1 MVRLFFA
8 LLLSAAPLFAGEEEP
23 PTPEET
29 AAVARLIG
37 EGEWGQ
43 LPHWRQRMVL
53 ERYRRYRAMPEEK
66 RAALKEGTL
75 RELLLRAPREQAD
88 ELVPGE
94 LREALAALP
103 PETRPLAGRLV
114 LMRWRQIQLD
124 FALRRLPDLE
134 ERRAIF
140 LRLFPEPFDAPAA
153 REAHEALRAR
163 MKEIVAWQVL
173 ALVQEAE
180 RKAGRAFTEE
190 EKRAAAA
197 ALVEKSAQEEEREAI
212 ELIRVQ
218 LLRVRAG
225 EPKRLKSHLEREV
238 YYLVEGPSVF
248 LTPRERELVRYAFR
262 PEDCPFL
269 DPGIATLMGPAP
281 ADPAE
286 RRAWE
291 RDFRGL
297 ARLDLLDRMSLPR
310 EILLHLASCETP
322 EDFFRALQAIR
333 GIRPPRPRPGGGG

>member
-1 MVRLFFA
+1 MLRLLI
-8 LLLSAAPLFAGEEEP
+8 LLLAAAPLCAGEDEP
-23 PTPEET
+23 ATPEET
-29 AAVARLIG
+29 ATVARLIG

-43 LPHWRQRMVL
+43 LPLWRQRMVL
-53 ERYRRYRAMPEEK
+53 ERYRRYRAMAPEK
-66 RAALKEGTL
+66 RDALKEGQL
-75 RELLLRAPREQAD
+75 REMLLRAPRERAD
-88 ELVPGE
+88 ELVPRE

-103 PETRPLAGRLV
+103 PEARPLAGRLV

-134 ERRAIF
+134 ERRATF
-140 LRLFPEPFDAPAA
+140 LRLFPEPFDAAAA

-163 MKEIVAWQVL
+163 TRGIVAWHVL

-180 RKAGRAFTEE
+180 RKAGREFTEE
-190 EKRAAAA
+190 ERRAAAA
-197 ALVEKSAQEEEREAI
+197 EVVEKSAHEEERAAVD
-212 ELIRVQ
+212 LIRAQ
-218 LLRVRAG
+218 LLQVRGG
-225 EPKRLKSHLEREV
+225 ETRRIQADLEREL

-269 DPGIATLMGPAP
+269 DPGIAALMGPAP
-281 ADPAE
+281 TDPAE

-291 RDFRGL
+291 RDSRGL

-310 EILLHLASCETP
+310 EMLLHLASCETP

-333 GIRPPRPRPGGGG
+333 GVRPPRPRPGSGG